1 MTSVSRLPTRVSR
14 LPTRVMRLASR
25 VRRLATSHSALA
37 NNLGLQL
44 PMLNPAPDVT
54 GNATPS
60 LPSDV
65 MPISET
71 FTSVQGEGKRAG
83 VPSWFIRFSG
93 CNLRCRWCDTPYASW
108 SPDGTRRSMASLLEE
123 AAKVRE
129 AKISDVV
136 VTGGEPMMF
145 AQLSPLTVALRSL
158 KFHIT
163 IETAGTL
170 HQPVACD
177 LMSIS
182 PKLASS
188 TPTNDARDPDGVW
201 AARHEQRRT
210 NLPVLQ
216 QLVCSHMQRQLKFVA
231 CTPDDLTEIEQLL
244 GQLTGVKQEDVLLM
258 PEGVT
263 PPTAA
268 HKQWVTDACMRRGWR
283 YCPRLHIELFGNV
296 RGT

>member
-1 MTSVSRLPTRVSR
+1 VSVPGKLRALPRC
-14 LPTRVMRLASR
+14 
-25 VRRLATSHSALA
+25 ALRPQA
-37 NNLGLQL
+37 INNLHLQL
-44 PMLNPAPDVT
+44 PVHNPALDQPSET
-54 GNATPS
+54 TQS
-60 LPSDV
+60 LPGDAV
-65 MPISET
+65 PISET

-83 VPSWFIRFSG
+83 LPSWFVRFSG

-108 SPDGTRRSMASLLEE
+108 TPDGTRQSMASLLEE
-123 AAKVRE
+123 AAQVRA
-129 AKISDVV
+129 AKIGDVV

-145 AQLSPLTVALRSL
+145 AQLGPLTAALRSL
-158 KFHIT
+158 GFYIT

-188 TPTNDARDPDGVW
+188 TPINDARDPGGVW
-201 AARHEQRRT
+201 AQRHEQRRI
-210 NLPVLQ
+210 NPDVLQ
-216 QLVCSHMQRQLKFVA
+216 RLISSHPHRQLKFVA

-244 GQLTGVKQEDVLLM
+244 ARLSGLAAEDVLLM
-258 PEGVT
+258 PEGIA

-268 HKQWVTDACMRRGWR
+268 HKRWVVDACMQRGWR
-283 YCPRLHIELFGNV
+283 YCPRLHIELFGNI